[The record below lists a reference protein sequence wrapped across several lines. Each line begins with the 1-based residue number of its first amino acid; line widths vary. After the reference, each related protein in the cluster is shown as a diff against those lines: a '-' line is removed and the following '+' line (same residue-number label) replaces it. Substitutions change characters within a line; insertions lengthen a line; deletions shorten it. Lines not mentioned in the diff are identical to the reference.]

1 MTLPGSKQTNE
12 QPEEPAVEEPVQ
24 KEQSPLDAPIPDP
37 PESAPDPTADPSA
50 AEQDPPPDA
59 PVTEPQADTE
69 ATDAPVTAETP
80 NAPTA
85 APKPAP
91 DAANAA
97 EIPDSEA
104 ETEASEL
111 ESAPDADSAK
121 SQEADAEA
129 EPPSERL
136 GQRIRNRRHAQKLSL
151 SELARLSGV
160 SKGYLSQIERSMT
173 ARPSADTVFGISDAL
188 GISIDELYEG
198 QRTTGPGTDSD
209 ELPPSLLEFVEESD
223 LPPADIEMLNA
234 IRFRG
239 AQPEDKE
246 DWRFLYESIRRA
258 VGRSHT

>member
-1 MTLPGSKQTNE
+1 MTLPGSEQTNE

-24 KEQSPLDAPIPDP
+24 KEQPPLDAPIPDP
-37 PESAPDPTADPSA
+37 PDSAPTATADPSA

-59 PVTEPQADTE
+59 PEAEPQADTE

-85 APKPAP
+85 APEPAP

-97 EIPDSEA
+97 EVPDSET

-111 ESAPDADSAK
+111 ESAPDTESTE
-121 SQEADAEA
+121 SQEAEP